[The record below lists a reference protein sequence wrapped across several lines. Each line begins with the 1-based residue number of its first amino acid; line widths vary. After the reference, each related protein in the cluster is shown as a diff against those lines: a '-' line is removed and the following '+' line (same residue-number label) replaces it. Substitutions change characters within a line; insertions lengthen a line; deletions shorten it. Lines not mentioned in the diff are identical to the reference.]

1 MFKQVKAIGLLAVGS
16 VLLAGCT
23 PETNDT
29 AVSLKLYTFDCGTIV
44 VSDLD
49 SFSSSGDYAGIQDT
63 LTNTCYLVRHP
74 QGDLVW
80 DLGLPLAMVGAGP
93 QTNDVFTLTL
103 ERSLADQ
110 LADINLSTDDI
121 ELISI
126 SHSHFDHSGQAAL
139 FSNSQWLVNQ
149 NELDH
154 MFASPESS
162 AQNAAFADLS
172 KIIISGDHDIFG
184 DGSVTILDL
193 PGHTPGHTALQVNL
207 AQAGPILLTGD
218 LYHRTL
224 SREQRHVPRFN
235 TDEPTT
241 RLSMDRFEALAKA
254 SGARVIIQHEPKDIA
269 TLPVVPKF
277 LQ

>member
-1 MFKQVKAIGLLAVGS
+1 MFKQLKAIGLLAVGS

-110 LADINLSTDDI
+110 LADIDLSTDDI

-224 SREQRHVPRFN
+224 SREQKHVPRFN

>member
-1 MFKQVKAIGLLAVGS
+1 MFKQLKAIALLAVGS

-80 DLGLPLAMVGAGP
+80 DLGLPLAMVGTGP

-110 LADINLSTDDI
+110 LADIDLSTDDI

-193 PGHTPGHTALQVNL
+193 
-207 AQAGPILLTGD
+207 TGD

-224 SREQRHVPRFN
+224 SREQKHVPRFN

-269 TLPVVPKF
+269 TLPVVPEF

>member
-1 MFKQVKAIGLLAVGS
+1 
-16 VLLAGCT
+16 
-23 PETNDT
+23 
-29 AVSLKLYTFDCGTIV
+29 
-44 VSDLD
+44 
-49 SFSSSGDYAGIQDT
+49 
-63 LTNTCYLVRHP
+63 
-74 QGDLVW
+74 
-80 DLGLPLAMVGAGP
+80 MVGTGP

-110 LADINLSTDDI
+110 LADIDLSTDDI

-224 SREQRHVPRFN
+224 SREQKHVPRFN
-235 TDEPTT
+235 TDEPAT
-241 RLSMDRFEALAKA
+241 RLSMDRFEALATA
-254 SGARVIIQHEPKDIA
+254 SGARVIIQHEPKDVA
-269 TLPVVPKF
+269 TLPVAPDF